1 MENIQFLSSN
11 KADKKFYNA
20 FEVIVPED
28 ELDVILET
36 QMLGA
41 TAALSV
47 LKDSIKDI
55 DEVDPDTS
63 DNNKMLS
70 MLERTT
76 G

>member
-1 MENIQFLSSN
+1 MSSN
-11 KADKKFYNA
+11 KSDKKFYNA

-28 ELDVILET
+28 EIDVILET
-36 QMLGA
+36 QMMGA

-47 LKDSIKDI
+47 LKDSINDI
-55 DEVDPDTS
+55 DEVYPDTS